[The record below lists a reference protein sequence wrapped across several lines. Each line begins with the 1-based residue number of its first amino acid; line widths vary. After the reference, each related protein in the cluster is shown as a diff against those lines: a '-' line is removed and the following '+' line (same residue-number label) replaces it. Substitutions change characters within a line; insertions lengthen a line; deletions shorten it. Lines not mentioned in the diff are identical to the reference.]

1 MAVYTKVK
9 KIELKRFL
17 ENYQTDQL
25 STYTGI
31 AEGVENT
38 NYLIKCGNTKYIL
51 TLYEK
56 RVSEK
61 DLPFFINLLNHLS
74 KKNISSPVPIKM
86 KNSQYLGKINGKSA
100 ALFSFVEGS
109 STKKITE
116 NHCSEVGKALANM
129 HIASYDIDLI
139 RQNSLS
145 FNSWRTLYTSIENDL
160 DSIKLGLSEEI
171 SIELEDL
178 ERNWPDT
185 LPKGII
191 HGDLFPDNI
200 FFINKNLSGLID
212 FYFACEEFYAFDI
225 AICINAW
232 CFENDYSF
240 NITKARRLL
249 SAYQKKRLL
258 TKKELESLPILCRG
272 AALRFLLTRS
282 IDWINRTKNVLLIP
296 KNPIEYYNKLKF
308 HQSVI
313 SANDYGLYE

>member
-1 MAVYTKVK
+1 MAVYTKVNE
-9 KIELKRFL
+9 IELKKFL
-17 ENYQTDQL
+17 SNYRIDNLT
-25 STYTGI
+25 SYTGI

-38 NYLIKCGNTKYIL
+38 NYLILCGQTKYIL

-56 RVSEK
+56 RVSET
-61 DLPFFINLLNHLS
+61 DLPFFINLLNNL
-74 KKNISSPVPIKM
+74 KEKNIGSPIPIKM
-86 KNSQYLGKINGKSA
+86 NNDRYIGKINGKSA
-100 ALFSFVEGS
+100 ALFSFVEGF

-116 NHCSEVGKALANM
+116 NHCSEVGKALANL
-129 HIASYDIDLI
+129 HIASNDSNLI
-139 RQNSLS
+139 RENTLS
-145 FNSWRTLYTSIENDL
+145 FNSWKNLYVTIEDKL
-160 DSIKLGLSEEI
+160 DSIKLGLSQEI
-171 SIELEDL
+171 SFELENL
-178 ERNWPDT
+178 KRNWPVN

-240 NITKARRLL
+240 NITKA
-249 SAYQKKRLL
+249 KRLL
-258 TKKELESLPILCRG
+258 NNYQKTRILTKEELKSLPILCRG

-282 IDWINRTKNVLLIP
+282 IDWLNKTENVLVIP
-296 KNPIEYYNKLKF
+296 KDPMEYYNKLKF
-308 HQSVI
+308 HQSII